1 MLKMDPQLVEA
12 HKAYLRAYRELNK
25 EKFHES
31 STKYVATNK
40 EKIKEYQ
47 QNYHKHY
54 YERNKEE
61 KKQKQRTY
69 YATKKIAG
77 NTAE

>member
-25 EKFHES
+25 DKFYES
-31 STKYVATNK
+31 YAKYTMANK

-47 QNYHKHY
+47 QSYHKHY
-54 YERNKEE
+54 YEKNKEE

-69 YATKKIAG
+69 YAAKKIAG
-77 NTAE
+77 NTAS